1 MRLRNLNI
9 KVNRKKFNMQI
20 WIQILLKSIALF
32 ILALVLLRIMGKRN
46 IARIPLYRYVSYQV
60 ISIIAALISVNIIT
74 NPVIGF
80 IALGVWFLLPILM
93 DYLSLKSKLLHD
105 LINGKE
111 TVLIKHGKIMEENL
125 LKTGYTGEELLREL
139 RTKNIFS
146 MANVEFAVMET
157 TGEINVFPKSDK
169 KPVTAH
175 DLGIKTAPRAEP
187 QTVILDGNI
196 LNEPLAS
203 LGLNKEWMG
212 IQLETAG
219 VSVDNVF
226 VGQVDSSGDL
236 YLDLFDDSVALPQP
250 KVKELLYANLEK
262 SQASLMTYALETQD
276 ENARGMYTKNAEKLK
291 QLIKQLTPYL
301 LR

>member
-1 MRLRNLNI
+1 
-9 KVNRKKFNMQI
+9 MQI
-20 WIQILLKSIALF
+20 WTQTLFRSIALF
-32 ILALVLLRIMGKRN
+32 ILVLVILRIMGKRN
-46 IARIPLYRYVSYQV
+46 IVRIPLYRYISYQV
-60 ISIIAALISVNIIT
+60 IGIISALISVNIIT

-80 IALGVWFLLPILM
+80 IAIGMWFILPMLM
-93 DYLSLKSKLLHD
+93 DYLSLKSKWLHD

-111 TVLIKHGKIMEENL
+111 TVLIKHGKIMEANL
-125 LKTGYTGEELLREL
+125 IKTGFTGEELLREL

-146 MANVEFAVMET
+146 MADVEFAVMET
-157 TGEINVFPKSDK
+157 TGEINAFLKSDK

-175 DLGIKTAPRAEP
+175 DLGVKTAPQAEP

-203 LGLNKEWMG
+203 LGLNKEWMS
-212 IQLETAG
+212 IQLESAG
-219 VSVDNVF
+219 VSIDNVF

-236 YLDLFDDSVALPQP
+236 YLDLFDDAVELPQP

-262 SQASLMTYALETQD
+262 SQADLLTYALESQD
-276 ENARGMYTKNAEKLK
+276 EIAKAMYTKNAEKLK
-291 QLIKQLTPYL
+291 QLMKQLTPYL